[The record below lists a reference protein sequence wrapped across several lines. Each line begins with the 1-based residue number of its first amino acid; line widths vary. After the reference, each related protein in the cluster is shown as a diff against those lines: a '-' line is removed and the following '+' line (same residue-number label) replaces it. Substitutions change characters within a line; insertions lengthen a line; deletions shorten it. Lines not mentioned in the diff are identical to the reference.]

1 MQLFSKYFLILFL
14 GISLQSCSQNK
25 NQIMQNPN
33 ITADNI
39 VENIVKE
46 VKHYPQES
54 IYGMHHEVEKCYFEI
69 SVNDMPAF
77 RNFDFN
83 VPDAFEIN
91 NTVYLKGKYT
101 VNYKLYPV
109 GKNENYLET
118 YNNLVDDTQLKLSLY
133 SYDKNNKGA
142 VVSTP
147 SANPLT
153 TVIWLST
160 KKLLINRVLLTPISE
175 TFLDPTT
182 DTLLPNSNREKSPL
196 KNNSLGLFFF
206 SISVS
211 LL

>member
-160 KKLLINRVLLTPISE
+160 RGCKLNCVKSTELVFLT
-175 TFLDPTT
+175 
-182 DTLLPNSNREKSPL
+182 
-196 KNNSLGLFFF
+196 
-206 SISVS
+206 
-211 LL
+211 